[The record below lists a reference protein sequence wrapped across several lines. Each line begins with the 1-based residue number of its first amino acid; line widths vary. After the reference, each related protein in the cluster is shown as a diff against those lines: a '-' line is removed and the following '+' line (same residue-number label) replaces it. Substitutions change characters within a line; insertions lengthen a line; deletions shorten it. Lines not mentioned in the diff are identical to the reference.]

1 MLKRFFDIIFSII
14 FLTIFLPL
22 IFLLL
27 IIVKLTSSGPSIF
40 RQKRVGKNFRLFTI
54 YKIRTM
60 HNNSVSNSELTFPD
74 DQRITKVGNFL
85 RRYKLDELPQLF
97 NILLGD
103 MSFVGP
109 RPETP
114 YFVGFYDS
122 YKKKNI
128 FSIRPGLT
136 DYSSLE
142 MFNEDEFL
150 KKYSNYEET
159 YIKKILPLKQN
170 NSVEYIKNQSLVLDI
185 TIIIKTF
192 LKFFK

>member
-85 RRYKLDELPQLF
+85 ISVVD
-97 NILLGD
+97 ILLSTCRD
-103 MSFVGP
+103 HQF
-109 RPETP
+109 
-114 YFVGFYDS
+114 
-122 YKKKNI
+122 
-128 FSIRPGLT
+128 
-136 DYSSLE
+136 
-142 MFNEDEFL
+142 
-150 KKYSNYEET
+150 
-159 YIKKILPLKQN
+159 
-170 NSVEYIKNQSLVLDI
+170 
-185 TIIIKTF
+185 
-192 LKFFK
+192 